1 MLDYGI
7 FYEFIPMDTFGTPD
21 QKAIVE
27 ISELL
32 SEIKIRD
39 NETVDA
45 VEESS
50 VVAVNGPIRTVFPY
64 TPAKVA
70 GVGDKYASTPSQ
82 STSSSEAINFS
93 TPISNQNLC
102 CNDATCSVCIESQ
115 LKLPDIAGD

>member
-1 MLDYGI
+1 M
-7 FYEFIPMDTFGTPD
+7 TPD

-45 VEESS
+45 GEESS
-50 VVAVNGPIRTVFPY
+50 VVAVNAPTRTVFPC
-64 TPAKVA
+64 TPAK
-70 GVGDKYASTPSQ
+70 GPGGGDKYASTPSQ
-82 STSSSEAINFS
+82 STSSSEAINFT

-102 CNDATCSVCIESQ
+102 CNDATCSVCLSPLLCRASLVETRCKVCNALQ
-115 LKLPDIAGD
+115 

>member
-1 MLDYGI
+1 M
-7 FYEFIPMDTFGTPD
+7 TPD

-32 SEIKIRD
+32 SEIKIQD
-39 NETVDA
+39 NEAVDA

-50 VVAVNGPIRTVFPY
+50 VLAVNGPTRTVFPY
-64 TPAKVA
+64 TPAKLPA
-70 GVGDKYASTPSQ
+70 GGDKYASTPSQ

-102 CNDATCSVCIESQ
+102 CNDATCSVCLSPLLCRASLVETRCKVCNALQ
-115 LKLPDIAGD
+115 